1 MKGSLPFILRASS
14 FILCSSRGARVSIGA
29 FLLYPEACG
38 SKLLR
43 ADFPQLNPCRA
54 LTVVLLV
61 CAAVSLCARAA
72 LAQQNTNPVDR
83 KVENPVTDTPSVNPL
98 SQDQPPIR
106 PRPRRTPQATGQGT
120 PGGVQPND
128 ELEVRADR
136 QTVSGTEGAHVTVF
150 EGNVDVRVGIFRLQA
165 DKVTD
170 YESKSRVVAEGNVV
184 FDQGEFQRITGSR
197 AEWNYATKTGLFENS
212 TGFTNQTQDGT
223 IIYFT
228 ADHVEKVSGD
238 RIVIVNGEVTA
249 CGDDEV
255 PKWSFKTKRAT
266 IKLAD
271 RVRIKSPRF
280 LVKGVPVFALPYA
293 SVSIK
298 PRDRASGFLTPT
310 FGGSG
315 QKGFRLS
322 NAYYQT
328 LGRSADITFR
338 NDIYTKRGLG
348 FGADLRTRSNS
359 RSYLDV
365 GFYTVK
371 DRILGPREDAEHP
384 DQGGSSFYVDGV
396 HYFPNG
402 FLAAADVNITSNLA
416 FRQVFSDSIQL
427 AISPEERSQ
436 VFVNRNFG
444 AYSFN
449 FIASTQV
456 ISIPSERIRT
466 RQLPGVSVDKRPGL
480 VSWLKEKLPVYFSF
494 ESSVAGMSRKE
505 TVEDAAA
512 LAADGIINPII
523 TPSIVQRLDFSPRA
537 ELPLNFGGWNVTAA
551 ARVRGT
557 FYSNSLD
564 PLTRLVLPQN
574 VTRAYGEFTVDVRPP
589 ALARNFHHGDGTFSF
604 RHVIE
609 PYMTYRKIEGVS
621 DFQSVIRFDE
631 LDAIADTNEMEYGV
645 TNRFFLRR
653 SAESVKGRPREK
665 TEAEKRRE
673 AANGKTAAEEEKDE
687 EARTGIP
694 KNTRVS
700 GALTALQR
708 AQQSPL
714 TQQPYEFLSVT
725 LRQKYFFDPFFGGA
739 LIPGRRNQFFPI
751 NTFSGFTYGGVPRRF
766 SPLNVEARLRTPT
779 TAESELFADVRTDL
793 DTLGE
798 GGGLRDLAVSFGTRR
813 RLALLR
819 VIEAYQTFYYTRAVT
834 LSPSLARFSDRFG
847 KEPGTLQGSQW
858 SPSVFIGD
866 RNRGL
871 FGGASFFFDFQNRP
885 GKGSS
890 SLISS
895 VVTVGRAWDCC
906 AITAQYFTFDVGLRQ
921 EQRFVFSFRLNGI
934 GTFGTEQIGQRF
946 R

>member
-1 MKGSLPFILRASS
+1 MRAEFPLNARTLTFVACVAVTLALAALP
-14 FILCSSRGARVSIGA
+14 
-29 FLLYPEACG
+29 
-38 SKLLR
+38 
-43 ADFPQLNPCRA
+43 
-54 LTVVLLV
+54 
-61 CAAVSLCARAA
+61 ARA
-72 LAQQNTNPVDR
+72 QQQTNPVDR
-83 KVENPVTDTPSVNPL
+83 KVENPITDTPSVNPL

-106 PRPRRTPQATGQGT
+106 PRPRRTPQPAGEATT
-120 PGGVQPND
+120 GVQTTD
-128 ELEVRADR
+128 ELEVRADKDE
-136 QTVSGTEGAHVTVF
+136 VSGPENARLFIYT
-150 EGNVDVRVGIFRLQA
+150 GNVDARIGIFRLQA
-165 DKVTD
+165 DKVTV
-170 YESKSRVVAEGNVV
+170 YTAKNRVVAEGNVV

-197 AEWNYATKTGLFENS
+197 AEWNYATKTGFFENS

-223 IIYFT
+223 IMYFT
-228 ADHVEKVSGD
+228 ADRVEKISGD
-238 RIVIVNGEVTA
+238 TIVIQNGEVTA

-255 PKWSFKTKRAT
+255 PKWSFKSKRAT

-271 RVRIKSPRF
+271 RVRIKRPRL
-280 LVKGVPVFALPYA
+280 LVKGVPVFVLPYA
-293 SVSIK
+293 SISIK

-310 FGGSG
+310 FSGSG

-338 NDIYTKRGLG
+338 NDLYTKRGMG
-348 FGADLRTRSNS
+348 FGADLRTRANS
-359 RSYLDV
+359 RSYLNM

-371 DRILGPREDAEHP
+371 DRIFGPKEDADHP

-402 FLAAADVNITSNLA
+402 FLAAADINITSNLA

-456 ISIPSERIRT
+456 ISIPAARIRT
-466 RQLPGVSVDKRPGL
+466 RQLPGISVDKRPGL
-480 VSWLKEKLPVYFSF
+480 VSWLKDKLPVYFSF
-494 ESSVAGMSRKE
+494 ESSISGVSRKE

-512 LAADGIINPII
+512 LAAEGIVNPII

-537 ELPLNFGGWNVTAA
+537 ELPLNFAGWNVTAS

-557 FYSNSLD
+557 FYSNSID

-574 VTRAYGEFTVDVRPP
+574 VTRAYGEFALDIRPP
-589 ALARNFHHGDGTFSF
+589 ALAKNFHHRDGTFSF

-609 PYMTYRKIEGVS
+609 PYVTYRKIGGVS
-621 DFQSVIRFDE
+621 DFNRVIRFDE
-631 LDAIADTNEMEYGV
+631 LDAIADTNELEYGV

-653 SAESVKGRPREK
+653 SAESVGRRRARSQTTGIGRDEGREEERDERTAGEGEEK
-665 TEAEKRRE
+665 TQK
-673 AANGKTAAEEEKDE
+673 GV
-687 EARTGIP
+687 P

-700 GALTALQR
+700 GVLTVLQN
-708 AQQSPL
+708 QSPL
-714 TQQPYEFLSVT
+714 TKQPYEFLSVT
-725 LRQKYFFDPFFGGA
+725 LRQKYFFDPNFGGA
-739 LIPGRRNQFFPI
+739 LIGGQRNQFFPI

-779 TAESELFADVRTDL
+779 SAESELFADVRTDL
-793 DTLGE
+793 DTLGD

-813 RLALLR
+813 RAAFLR

-834 LSPSLARFSDRFG
+834 LAPSIARFSDRFG

-858 SPSVFIGD
+858 SPSIFLGD
-866 RNRGL
+866 RDRGL

-885 GKGSS
+885 GRGSS

-895 VVTVGRAWDCC
+895 VVTVGHAWDCC
-906 AITAQYFTFDVGLRQ
+906 AVTGQYFTFNVGLRQ
-921 EQRFVFSFRLNGI
+921 ENRVVFSFRLNGI

>member
-1 MKGSLPFILRASS
+1 VLALAASS
-14 FILCSSRGARVSIGA
+14 AS
-29 FLLYPEACG
+29 
-38 SKLLR
+38 
-43 ADFPQLNPCRA
+43 
-54 LTVVLLV
+54 
-61 CAAVSLCARAA
+61 
-72 LAQQNTNPVDR
+72 AQQQTNPVDR
-83 KVENPVTDTPSVNPL
+83 KVENPITDTPSVNPL

-106 PRPRRTPQATGQGT
+106 PRPRRTPQPQGAATSGAQAS
-120 PGGVQPND
+120 D
-128 ELEVRADR
+128 ELEVRADHDE
-136 QTVSGTEGAHVTVF
+136 VSGPEGARVF
-150 EGNVDVRVGIFRLQA
+150 IYTGNVDARIGIFRLQA
-165 DKVTD
+165 DKVTV
-170 YESKSRVVAEGNVV
+170 YTAKNRVVAEGNVV

-197 AEWNYATKTGLFENS
+197 AEWNYATKTGFFENS

-223 IIYFT
+223 IMYFT

-238 RIVIVNGEVTA
+238 KIVITNGEVTA
-249 CGDDEV
+249 CGDDER

-271 RVRIKSPRF
+271 RVRLKHPRF
-280 LVKGVPVFALPYA
+280 LVKGIPVFYLPYA

-310 FGGSG
+310 FSGSG
-315 QKGFRLS
+315 QKGFRFS
-322 NAYYQT
+322 DGYFQT

-338 NDIYTKRGLG
+338 TDVYTKRGLG
-348 FGADLRTRSNS
+348 FGADLRTRANS
-359 RSYLDV
+359 RSYLNM

-371 DRILGPREDAEHP
+371 DRILGPAKDDAHP

-402 FLAAADVNITSNLA
+402 FLAAADINITSNLA
-416 FRQVFSDSIQL
+416 FRQIFSDSIQL

-436 VFVNRNFG
+436 VFVNKNFG

-456 ISIPSERIRT
+456 ISIPTERIRT
-466 RQLPGVSVDKRPGL
+466 RQLPGISVDKRPTL
-480 VSWLKEKLPVYFSF
+480 VSWLKDKLPVYFSF

-505 TVEDAAA
+505 TVEDAATLA
-512 LAADGIINPII
+512 LDGIVNPII
-523 TPSIVQRLDFSPRA
+523 TPSIVQRLDFSPRV
-537 ELPLNFGGWNVTAA
+537 ELPLNFDGWNVTAA

-557 FYSNSLD
+557 FYSNSID
-564 PLTRLVLPQN
+564 PLTRLVIPQN
-574 VTRAYGEFTVDVRPP
+574 ISRLYGEFTLDVRPP
-589 ALARNFHHGDGTFSF
+589 ALARNFHHRDGTFSF

-609 PYMTYRKIEGVS
+609 PYLTYRKIGGLS
-621 DFQSVIRFDE
+621 DFESVIRFDE
-631 LDAIADTNEMEYGV
+631 LDAVADTNELEYGV

-653 SAESVKGRPREK
+653 SAESVGGRPR
-665 TEAEKRRE
+665 A
-673 AANGKTAAEEEKDE
+673 KTAAEKKMEGEKAGETTNESDDKSPT
-687 EARTGIP
+687 AVP

-700 GALTALQR
+700 GALTALLH
-708 AQQSPL
+708 QSPL
-714 TQQPYEFLSVT
+714 TRQPYEFLSVT
-725 LRQKYFFDPFFGGA
+725 LRQKYFFDPNFGGA

-779 TAESELFADVRTDL
+779 SSESELFADVRTDL

-798 GGGLRDLAVSFGTRR
+798 GGGLRDLAISFGTRR
-813 RLALLR
+813 RAAWLR
-819 VIEAYQTFYYTRAVT
+819 VVEAYQTFYYTRAVT
-834 LSPSLARFSDRFG
+834 LAPSLVRFSDRFG

-866 RNRGL
+866 RERGL

-895 VVTVGRAWDCC
+895 TITVGRSWDCC
-906 AITAQYFTFDVGLRQ
+906 AVTAQYFTFNVGLRN
-921 EQRFVFSFRLNGI
+921 ENRFVFSFRLNGI

>member
-1 MKGSLPFILRASS
+1 V
-14 FILCSSRGARVSIGA
+14 ARVSIGA
-29 FLLYPEACG
+29 FRLSEAFDQEP
-38 SKLLR
+38 LR
-43 ADFPQLNPCRA
+43 AEFPLKARTLTLVACVAFTLALAA
-54 LTVVLLV
+54 LT
-61 CAAVSLCARAA
+61 ARA
-72 LAQQNTNPVDR
+72 QQQTNPVDR
-83 KVENPVTDTPSVNPL
+83 KVENPITDTPSVNPL

-106 PRPRRTPQATGQGT
+106 PRPRRTPQPQAQGQDAS
-120 PGGVQPND
+120 GVQATD
-128 ELEVRADR
+128 ELEVRADHDE
-136 QTVSGTEGAHVTVF
+136 VSGPENARVF
-150 EGNVDVRVGIFRLQA
+150 VYTGNVDARIGIFRLQA
-165 DKVTD
+165 DRVTV
-170 YESKSRVVAEGNVV
+170 YTATNRVVAEGNVV

-197 AEWNYATKTGLFENS
+197 AEWNYATKTGFFLNS

-223 IIYFT
+223 IMYFT
-228 ADHVEKVSGD
+228 AERVEKVSGD
-238 RIVIVNGEVTA
+238 TIVILHGEVTA
-249 CGDDEV
+249 CGDDET
-255 PKWSFKTKRAT
+255 PKWSFKAKRAT

-271 RVRIKSPRF
+271 RVRIKRPRF
-280 LVKGVPVFALPYA
+280 LVKGVPVFVLPYA

-310 FGGSG
+310 FSGSG

-322 NAYYQT
+322 SGYYQT

-348 FGADLRTRSNS
+348 LGADLRTRANS
-359 RSYLDV
+359 RSYLNM

-371 DRILGPREDAEHP
+371 DRVFGPAKDADHP

-402 FLAAADVNITSNLA
+402 FLAAADINITSNLA

-456 ISIPSERIRT
+456 ISIPAARIRT
-466 RQLPGVSVDKRPGL
+466 RQLPGISVDKRPTL
-480 VSWLKEKLPVYFSF
+480 ISWLKDKLPIYFSF

-512 LAADGIINPII
+512 LAADGILNPII

-537 ELPLNFGGWNVTAA
+537 ELPFNAGGWNFTAS

-557 FYSNSLD
+557 FYSNSID

-574 VTRAYGEFTVDVRPP
+574 FTRAYGEFDFDVRPP
-589 ALARNFHHGDGTFSF
+589 ALARNFHHRDGTFSF

-609 PYMTYRKIEGVS
+609 PYLTYRKISGVS
-621 DFQSVIRFDE
+621 DFDSIIRFDE
-631 LDAIADTNEMEYGV
+631 VDAIADTNEVEYGV

-653 SAESVKGRPREK
+653 SAESVGGKPR
-665 TEAEKRRE
+665 A
-673 AANGKTAAEEEKDE
+673 KTAAGRNKEEEKSE
-687 EARTGIP
+687 GAAGEAGEKTAKGVP

-700 GALTALQR
+700 GALTALLN
-708 AQQSPL
+708 ASPL

-725 LRQKYFFDPFFGGA
+725 LRQKYFFDPNFGGA
-739 LIPGRRNQFFPI
+739 LTPGRRNQFFPI

-779 TAESELFADVRTDL
+779 SAESEMFADVRTDL

-798 GGGLRDLAVSFGTRR
+798 GGGLRDLAVSFGIRR
-813 RLALLR
+813 HAAWLR
-819 VIEAYQTFYYTRAVT
+819 AIEAYQTFYYTRAVT
-834 LSPSLARFSDRFG
+834 LAPSLVRFSDRFG

-858 SPSVFIGD
+858 SPSIFLGD
-866 RNRGL
+866 RDRGF

-895 VVTVGRAWDCC
+895 VVTVGHSWDCC
-906 AITAQYFTFDVGLRQ
+906 AVTGQYFTFNVGLRQ
-921 EQRFVFSFRLNGI
+921 ENRFVFSFRLNGI

>member
-1 MKGSLPFILRASS
+1 LLALAAS
-14 FILCSSRGARVSIGA
+14 R
-29 FLLYPEACG
+29 
-38 SKLLR
+38 
-43 ADFPQLNPCRA
+43 
-54 LTVVLLV
+54 
-61 CAAVSLCARAA
+61 ARA
-72 LAQQNTNPVDR
+72 QQQTNPVDR
-83 KVENPVTDTPSVNPL
+83 KVENPITDTPSVNPL

-106 PRPRRTPQATGQGT
+106 PRPRRTPTTPAQQGATASGVQAT
-120 PGGVQPND
+120 D
-128 ELEVRADR
+128 ELEMRADKYD
-136 QTVSGTEGAHVTVF
+136 VSGPENARVVVYT
-150 EGNVDVRVGIFRLQA
+150 GNVDARIGIFRLQA
-165 DKVTD
+165 DKITVYTA
-170 YESKSRVVAEGNVV
+170 KNRVVAEGNVV

-197 AEWNYATKTGLFENS
+197 ADWNYATKTGFFENS

-223 IIYFT
+223 IMYFT
-228 ADHVEKVSGD
+228 ADRVEKISGD
-238 RIVIVNGEVTA
+238 TIVIRNGEVTA

-271 RVRIKSPRF
+271 RVRIKRPRF
-280 LVKGVPVFALPYA
+280 LVKGVPVFVLPYA

-310 FGGSG
+310 FSGSG

-338 NDIYTKRGLG
+338 NDIYTKRGIG
-348 FGADLRTRSNS
+348 FGADLRTRANS
-359 RSYLDV
+359 RSYLNM

-371 DRILGPREDAEHP
+371 DRVFGPARDADHP

-402 FLAAADVNITSNLA
+402 FLAAADINITSNLA
-416 FRQVFSDSIQL
+416 FRQIFSDSIQL

-436 VFVNRNFG
+436 VFVNKNFG

-456 ISIPSERIRT
+456 ISIPAARIRT
-466 RQLPGVSVDKRPGL
+466 RQLPGISVDKRPTL
-480 VSWLKEKLPVYFSF
+480 VSWLKDKLPLYFSF
-494 ESSVAGMSRKE
+494 ESSVAGVSRKE

-512 LAADGIINPII
+512 LAAEGIVNPII
-523 TPSIVQRLDFSPRA
+523 TPSIVQRLDFSPRV
-537 ELPLNFGGWNVTAA
+537 ELPLNFGGWNVTAS

-557 FYSNSLD
+557 FYSNSID

-574 VTRAYGEFTVDVRPP
+574 VTRAYGEFTLDVRPP
-589 ALARNFHHGDGTFSF
+589 ALARNFHHRDGTFSF

-609 PYMTYRKIEGVS
+609 PYLTYRKIGGVS
-621 DFQSVIRFDE
+621 DFGRVIRFDE
-631 LDAIADTNEMEYGV
+631 LDAIADTNELEYGV

-653 SAESVKGRPREK
+653 SAESVGGRARTRGTMGRTREGEK
-665 TEAEKRRE
+665 TDRTEPTEGE
-673 AANGKTAAEEEKDE
+673 DKTA
-687 EARTGIP
+687 TGVP

-700 GALTALQR
+700 GVLTALKN
-708 AQQSPL
+708 QSPL
-714 TQQPYEFLSVT
+714 TKQPYEFLSVT
-725 LRQKYFFDPFFGGA
+725 LRQKYFFDPNFGGA
-739 LIPGRRNQFFPI
+739 LISGQRNQFFPI

-779 TAESELFADVRTDL
+779 SAESELFADVRTDL

-813 RLALLR
+813 RAAVLR

-834 LSPSLARFSDRFG
+834 LAPSLARFSDRFG

-858 SPSVFIGD
+858 SPSVFLGD
-866 RNRGL
+866 RERGL

-895 VVTVGRAWDCC
+895 VVTVGHSWDCC
-906 AITAQYFTFDVGLRQ
+906 AVTAQYFTFNVGLRQ
-921 EQRFVFSFRLNGI
+921 ENRFVFSFRLNGI

>member
-1 MKGSLPFILRASS
+1 MHAAFPLHTRRRAWTILL
-14 FILCSSRGARVSIGA
+14 I
-29 FLLYPEACG
+29 
-38 SKLLR
+38 
-43 ADFPQLNPCRA
+43 
-54 LTVVLLV
+54 V
-61 CAAVSLCARAA
+61 CAAATFLPSAVARA
-72 LAQQNTNPVDR
+72 QQQTNPVDR
-83 KVENPVTDTPSVNPL
+83 KVENPITDTPSVNPL

-106 PRPRRTPQATGQGT
+106 PRPRRTPQQGR
-120 PGGVQPND
+120 PDSSGVQPTD
-128 ELEVRADR
+128 EIEVRSDR
-136 QTVSGTEGAHVTVF
+136 QTASGPDNARVAVYD
-150 EGNVDVRVGIFRLQA
+150 GNVDIRIGIFRLQA
-165 DKVTD
+165 DKVTV
-170 YESKSRVVAEGNVV
+170 YEAKNRVVAEGNVV

-197 AEWNYATKTGLFENS
+197 ADWNYATKTGSFENS

-223 IIYFT
+223 IMYFT
-228 ADHVEKVSGD
+228 ADRVEKISGD
-238 RIVIVNGEVTA
+238 TIVIRNGEVTA

-271 RVRIKSPRF
+271 RVRIKRPRF
-280 LVKGVPVFALPYA
+280 LVKGVPVFILPYA

-310 FGGSG
+310 FSGSG

-338 NDIYTKRGLG
+338 NDIYSKRGIG
-348 FGADLRTRSNS
+348 FGADLRTRANS
-359 RSYLDV
+359 RSYLNM

-371 DRILGPREDAEHP
+371 DRVFGPARDADHP

-402 FLAAADVNITSNLA
+402 FLAAADINITSNLA

-436 VFVNRNFG
+436 VFVNKNFG

-456 ISIPSERIRT
+456 ISIPAARIRT
-466 RQLPGVSVDKRPGL
+466 RQLPGISVDKRPTL
-480 VSWLKEKLPVYFSF
+480 VSWLKDKLPVYFSF
-494 ESSVAGMSRKE
+494 ESSVAGVSRKE

-512 LAADGIINPII
+512 LAAEGIINPII

-537 ELPLNFGGWNVTAA
+537 ELPLNFGGWNVTAS

-557 FYSNSLD
+557 FYSNSID
-564 PLTRLVLPQN
+564 PLTRLVLPRN
-574 VTRAYGEFTVDVRPP
+574 ITRAYGEFTLDVRPP
-589 ALARNFHHGDGTFSF
+589 ALARNFHHSDGTFRF

-609 PYMTYRKIEGVS
+609 PYLTYRKIGGVS
-621 DFQSVIRFDE
+621 DFGRVIRFDE
-631 LDAIADTNEMEYGV
+631 LDAIADTNELEYGV

-653 SAESVKGRPREK
+653 SAESVGGRSRAKTATGRNREGEK
-665 TEAEKRRE
+665 TDRTEPTEGE
-673 AANGKTAAEEEKDE
+673 DKTA
-687 EARTGIP
+687 TGVP

-700 GALTALQR
+700 GVLTTLR
-708 AQQSPL
+708 NQSPL
-714 TQQPYEFLSVT
+714 TKQPYEFLSVT
-725 LRQKYFFDPFFGGA
+725 LRQKYFFDPNFGGA
-739 LIPGRRNQFFPI
+739 LVGGQRNQFFPI

-779 TAESELFADVRTDL
+779 SAESELFADVRTDL

-798 GGGLRDLAVSFGTRR
+798 GGGLRDLAISFGTRR
-813 RLALLR
+813 RAAVLR
-819 VIEAYQTFYYTRAVT
+819 VIEAYQTFYYTRAIT
-834 LSPSLARFSDRFG
+834 LAPSLARFSDRFG

-858 SPSVFIGD
+858 SPSVFLGD
-866 RNRGL
+866 RERGL

-895 VVTVGRAWDCC
+895 VVTVGHSWDCC
-906 AITAQYFTFDVGLRQ
+906 AITAQYFTFNVGLRN
-921 EQRFVFSFRLNGI
+921 ENRFVFSFRLNGI

>member
-1 MKGSLPFILRASS
+1 VAVLCVAVVLALAASS
-14 FILCSSRGARVSIGA
+14 AS
-29 FLLYPEACG
+29 
-38 SKLLR
+38 
-43 ADFPQLNPCRA
+43 
-54 LTVVLLV
+54 
-61 CAAVSLCARAA
+61 
-72 LAQQNTNPVDR
+72 AQQQTNPVDR
-83 KVENPVTDTPSVNPL
+83 KVENPITDTPSVNPL

-106 PRPRRTPQATGQGT
+106 PRPRRTPQPQGAAAS
-120 PGGVQPND
+120 GAQASD
-128 ELEVRADR
+128 ELEVRADHDE
-136 QTVSGTEGAHVTVF
+136 VSGPEGARVF
-150 EGNVDVRVGIFRLQA
+150 IYTGNVDARIGIFRLQA
-165 DKVTD
+165 DKVTV
-170 YESKSRVVAEGNVV
+170 YTAKNRVVAEGNVV

-197 AEWNYATKTGLFENS
+197 AEWNYATKTGFFENS

-223 IIYFT
+223 IMYFT

-238 RIVIVNGEVTA
+238 KIVITNGEVTA
-249 CGDDEV
+249 CGDDER

-271 RVRIKSPRF
+271 RVRLKHPRL
-280 LVKGVPVFALPYA
+280 LVKGIPVFYLPYA
-293 SVSIK
+293 SISIK

-310 FGGSG
+310 FSGSG
-315 QKGFRLS
+315 QKGLRFS
-322 NAYYQT
+322 SGYYQT

-348 FGADLRTRSNS
+348 FGADLRTRANS
-359 RSYLDV
+359 RSYLNM

-371 DRILGPREDAEHP
+371 DRVFGPKKDDAHP

-402 FLAAADVNITSNLA
+402 FLAAADINITSNLA
-416 FRQVFSDSIQL
+416 FRQIFSDSIQL

-436 VFVNRNFG
+436 VFVNKNFG

-456 ISIPSERIRT
+456 ISIPTERIRT
-466 RQLPGVSVDKRPGL
+466 RQLPGISVDKRPTL
-480 VSWLKEKLPVYFSF
+480 VSWLKDKLPVYFSF

-505 TVEDAAA
+505 TIEDAATLA
-512 LAADGIINPII
+512 LDGIVNPII
-523 TPSIVQRLDFSPRA
+523 TPSIVQRLDFSPRV
-537 ELPLNFGGWNVTAA
+537 ELPLNFDGWNVTAA

-557 FYSNSLD
+557 FYSNSVD
-564 PLTRLVLPQN
+564 PLTRLVIPQN
-574 VTRAYGEFTVDVRPP
+574 ISRLYGEFTLDVRPP
-589 ALARNFHHGDGTFSF
+589 ALARNFHHRDGTFSF

-609 PYMTYRKIEGVS
+609 PYLTYRKVGGLS
-621 DFQSVIRFDE
+621 DFESVIRFDE
-631 LDAIADTNEMEYGV
+631 LDAVADTNELEYGV

-653 SAESVKGRPREK
+653 SAESVGGRPR
-665 TEAEKRRE
+665 A
-673 AANGKTAAEEEKDE
+673 KTAAEKKREGEK
-687 EARTGIP
+687 TGETTNESEDKSPTAVP

-700 GALTALQR
+700 GALTALLH
-708 AQQSPL
+708 QSPL
-714 TQQPYEFLSVT
+714 TRQPYEFLSVT
-725 LRQKYFFDPFFGGA
+725 LRQKYFFDPNFGGA

-779 TAESELFADVRTDL
+779 SAESELFADVRTDL

-798 GGGLRDLAVSFGTRR
+798 GGGLRDLAISFGTRR
-813 RLALLR
+813 RAAWLR
-819 VIEAYQTFYYTRAVT
+819 MVEAYQTFYYTRAVT
-834 LSPSLARFSDRFG
+834 LAPSLARFNDRFG

-866 RNRGL
+866 RERGL

-895 VVTVGRAWDCC
+895 TITVGRSWDCC
-906 AITAQYFTFDVGLRQ
+906 AVTAQYFTFNVGLRN
-921 EQRFVFSFRLNGI
+921 EHRFVFSFRLNGI